1 MLKRTHLRQFLAVV
15 ETGSFTAA
23 ATRLHLTQPTLS
35 AGIAELERIVGNRLF
50 TRERRAVR
58 LTEAGNRLLA
68 HARTIEREFR
78 IAEAVVNGAPETAPS
93 LRLGV
98 LSSLHTNVIA
108 ALVRSYGGERPLML
122 TEGSDAD
129 LRRRLVDNRLDAAL
143 TLLRPGEPSE
153 CLLDEGYAAIL
164 SQDHRFAR
172 RERLAPEELA
182 AETMVARRSCEILAE
197 TSRYFTAR
205 GVRPPFLFRSHNED
219 RCLALVASGTA
230 ITTGPVSLAG
240 QGTVTVALD
249 GYDFHRRL
257 GLVTP
262 VGDDSSLAGSGVMEA
277 ARAALGQV
285 QRSG

>member
-23 ATRLHLTQPTLS
+23 ASRLHLTQPTLS

-68 HARTIEREFR
+68 HARMIEREFR
-78 IAEAVVNGAPETAPS
+78 NAEAAVSGVPGAMPPM
-93 LRLGV
+93 RLGV
-98 LSSLHTNVIA
+98 LSSLGTGTIA
-108 ALVRSYGGERPLML
+108 ALAAAYAGERPLTL

-129 LRRRLVDNRLDAAL
+129 LRRRLTDNRLDAAL
-143 TLLRPGEPSE
+143 TLLRTGERSE
-153 CLLDEGYAAIL
+153 CLLEEGYAAIL
-164 SQDHRFAR
+164 SAGHRLAHR
-172 RERLAPEELA
+172 ARLAPEELG
-182 AETMVARRSCEILAE
+182 AETMIARRSCEILAE

-205 GVRPPFLFRSHNED
+205 GVRPHFLFRSHNED
-219 RCLALVASGTA
+219 RCLALVAFGAA

-240 QGTVTVALD
+240 RGTVAVALD

-262 VGDDSSLAGSGVMEA
+262 LGDDSSLAGSGVMEA
-277 ARAALGQV
+277 ARGALGQV